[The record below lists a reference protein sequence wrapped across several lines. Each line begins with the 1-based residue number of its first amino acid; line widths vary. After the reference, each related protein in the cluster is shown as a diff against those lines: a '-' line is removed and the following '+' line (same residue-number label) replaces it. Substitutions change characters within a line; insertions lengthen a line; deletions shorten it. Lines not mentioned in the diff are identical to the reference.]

1 MSKQMIPKDSHEIK
15 FLQSGK
21 NKHQDSDTTTYL
33 YQDKWDD
40 NQRNLVILSTITN
53 T

>member
-1 MSKQMIPKDSHEIK
+1 MSKQMIPKDSYEIK